1 LSRNSR
7 WLDWLGADGLVR
19 RMVIAVVNVAG
30 GESPS
35 EQLPFLEPSDTFQV
49 LVQDGRTYAD
59 PANGRRY
66 DGIVRAITSLDARA
80 TARFYRGIGPLIEAA
95 WRPLGLVDR
104 EFDDVAGE
112 AVRVVLDA
120 EAPTG
125 PVEVVQDG
133 VVWAYANPDL
143 EARSPAAKHLM
154 RIGPDNLLRLQDWVR
169 AFAGA
174 SGIGR

>member
-1 LSRNSR
+1 
-7 WLDWLGADGLVR
+7 
-19 RMVIAVVNVAG
+19 MVIAVLNVAG

-35 EQLPFLEPSDTFQV
+35 EQLPFLEPSDTFRV
-49 LVQDGRTYAD
+49 VVQGERTYAD

-66 DGIVRAITSLDARA
+66 DGIVRSITSLDARA

-104 EFDDVAGE
+104 DFDDVAGE

-125 PVEVVQDG
+125 QVEVVQDG
-133 VVWAYANPDL
+133 VVWAYADPDL

-154 RIGPDNLLRLQDWVR
+154 RIGPDNLLRLQDWLR
-169 AFAGA
+169 TFAEA